1 MAVGAVRMKTNVLLS
16 FDRNPFTNCTRNDS
30 YLYDAHH
37 PHPRLLAHTLWFLHV
52 PFFLLYPSSWTLA
65 SWAHWEVRTA
75 KLCILGGVLERLT
88 TWTLPNW
95 VSVEIAFV

>member
-52 PFFLLYPSSWTLA
+52 LFFFYTHHHGIFVA
-65 SWAHWEVRTA
+65 D
-75 KLCILGGVLERLT
+75 VLKKCRGSERR
-88 TWTLPNW
+88 
-95 VSVEIAFV
+95 

>member
-52 PFFLLYPSSWTLA
+52 PFFSSIPIIMD
-65 SWAHWEVRTA
+65 S
-75 KLCILGGVLERLT
+75 CIVGALGGTNSKIMHLGGVLERLT
-88 TWTLPNW
+88 T
-95 VSVEIAFV
+95 